1 MKNKDDKK
9 KDVESLRK
17 ELEASKNLF
26 VTGYEK
32 LRVESGFRAAQGCSR
47 FGRQIPGSEEQSR
60 GQSF

>member
-17 ELEASKNLF
+17 ELESLKNLF

-32 LRVESGFRAAQGCSR
+32 LRVDQDFDLRKSVRA
-47 FGRQIPGSEEQSR
+47 
-60 GQSF
+60 